1 MTLRNVRNETNMW
14 KATMLKKK
22 TVGAFAAILALTGT
36 LLAGAPANAVTGQ
49 TTTSARA
56 IPGLTCNLRMTGVTS
71 SGQITERSYK
81 TQQGLASITTTKLNP
96 GRLGFVPRA
105 VLPPAGAGGI
115 EYVNKN
121 FYANSSNGGFYSVSA
136 IGPRSYSDVKVTAT
150 RLALTW
156 GGTRLMVAS
165 AKATSSGRYV
175 YGLTDSGALG
185 RYVLGSGAPKYRV
198 VVGNSGWQG
207 VKTLAYDRPGFVPGT
222 TRTADVLLAT
232 TVDGKLVEYTIPHDK
247 PSQWSRRDLKSAT
260 WGNFK
265 YLSAATC
272 GEWGKPNQPRML
284 LGVLG
289 NGDVYLY
296 LDKRNDD
303 SSGADIVGYGK
314 IASGWTEKL
323 YQN

>member
-1 MTLRNVRNETNMW
+1 
-14 KATMLKKK
+14 MLKKK
-22 TVGAFAAILALTGT
+22 TAGALAAIVALAAT
-36 LLAGAPANAVTGQ
+36 LLAGSPATADSGQ

-56 IPGLTCNLRMTGVTS
+56 IPGMNCYFGATGVTS
-71 SGQITERSYK
+71 SGQITERRYV
-81 TQQGLASITTTKLNP
+81 TQQGVAEITTTKLNP

-105 VLPPAGAGGI
+105 VLPPGGAGGI
-115 EYVNKN
+115 EFVNKG
-121 FYANSSNGGFYSVSA
+121 FYANSSDGGFYSVTA
-136 IGPRSYSDVKVTAT
+136 IGPKSYNDVKVTAT
-150 RLALTW
+150 RLAVTW
-156 GGTRLMVAS
+156 GQTRLMVSS
-165 AKATSSGRYV
+165 AAGNSTGRYV

-185 RYVLGSGAPKYRV
+185 RYVLGVGAPKSRV

-207 VKTLAYDRPGFVPGT
+207 VKTLAYDRQTVIAGT

-232 TVDGKLVEYTIPHDK
+232 TVDGKLVEYTIPHDR
-247 PSQWSRRDLKSAT
+247 PYQWSRKDLKSAT

-265 YLSAATC
+265 YLSGASC

-303 SSGADIVGYGK
+303 NSGADIVGYGK

-323 YQN
+323 YQY